1 MAERE
6 GLILKGVGGF
16 YTVWDNDVSVVC
28 KPRGRLRLDHLRPLP
43 GDRVRM
49 HLLPDGSG
57 IIDEI
62 LPRQNAF
69 VRPPVA
75 NIETLVIV
83 GARAVPETDPFLID
97 RMTALAESKGIGA
110 LICLNKVDLKPADEL
125 AEVYRAV
132 GYPTVL
138 LSAETGAGVDELAQ
152 FIAGKVVA
160 FTGNS
165 GVGKS
170 SLLNRLRPELAL
182 RVGEVSHRGGRGRH
196 TTRHTELLPMLG
208 GAWAADTPGFSTFD
222 DESLEQIRPQALR
235 DLFPEFRPFEGA
247 CRFTG
252 CHHIGVAGC
261 AVLEAL
267 ARGAI
272 PASRHASYVRLYRA
286 ASERRPF

>member
-16 YTVWDNDVSVVC
+16 YTVWDNGTTVVC
-28 KPRGRLRLDHLRPLP
+28 KLRGRLRLERLRPLP
-43 GDRVRM
+43 GDRVR
-49 HLLPDGSG
+49 LRVLPDGSG
-57 IIDEI
+57 LIDEI

-69 VRPPVA
+69 ARPPVA

-83 GARAVPETDPFLID
+83 GAKAVPETDPFLID
-97 RMTALAESKGIGA
+97 RMTALAESREIGA
-110 LICLNKVDLKPADEL
+110 LICFNKIDIKPAGEL

-138 LSAETGAGVDELAQ
+138 LSAGTGEGVDELARL
-152 FIAGKVVA
+152 IAGKVVA

-182 RVGEVSHRGGRGRH
+182 RVGDVSHRGGRGRH
-196 TTRHTELLPMLG
+196 TTRHTELLPMQG

-222 DESLEQIRPQALR
+222 DEDLDPVRLR

-267 ARGAI
+267 ARGVI
-272 PASRHASYVRLYRA
+272 RPSRHASYARLHRA
-286 ASERRPF
+286 ASERKRF

>member
-1 MAERE
+1 MAER
-6 GLILKGVGGF
+6 GRLILKGVGGF
-16 YTVWDNDVSVVC
+16 YTVWDDGTSVVC
-28 KPRGRLRLDHLRPLP
+28 KLRGRLRLAHLRPLP
-43 GDRVRM
+43 GDRVRIRV
-49 HLLPDGSG
+49 LSDGSG
-57 IIDEI
+57 LIDEI

-83 GARAVPETDPFLID
+83 AARAEPETDPFLID
-97 RMTALAESKGIGA
+97 RMTALAESKGIGV
-110 LICLNKVDLKPADEL
+110 LIALNKTDLKPADKL
-125 AEVYRAV
+125 ADVYRAV
-132 GYPTVL
+132 GYPTIL

-182 RVGEVSHRGGRGRH
+182 QVGEVSRRGGRGRH
-196 TTRHTELLPMLG
+196 TTRHTELLPMQG

-222 DESLEQIRPQALR
+222 DESLEQAQLR

-267 ARGAI
+267 ARGVI
-272 PASRHASYVRLYRA
+272 QPSRHASYARLYRA
-286 ASERRPF
+286 ASERKRF